1 VTVAVVEDPRTRVV
15 AAGYDAIADRFA
27 EWGAGTG
34 ADPRQAMLELF
45 ATRLEPGAA
54 VVDLGCG
61 DGRASTAL
69 LAERFEVTGVDV
81 SGRQIEIARRAV
93 PAATFIEADFTRID
107 VPAASL
113 SGVTAF
119 YALSHVPR
127 EEHAALFARIHGW
140 LRPGGLFLATLGA
153 RDNPDWIGD
162 WLGTRMFF
170 SSFDADTNRRLL
182 REAGFELL
190 VDDVLE
196 TEEPEGT
203 VPFLWVLAQSTGG
216 EGAAA

>member
-1 VTVAVVEDPRTRVV
+1 FPV
-15 AAGYDAIADRFA
+15 
-27 EWGAGTG
+27 
-34 ADPRQAMLELF
+34 
-45 ATRLEPGAA
+45 
-54 VVDLGCG
+54 
-61 DGRASTAL
+61 
-69 LAERFEVTGVDV
+69 
-81 SGRQIEIARRAV
+81 
-93 PAATFIEADFTRID
+93 
-107 VPAASL
+107 ASL

-170 SSFDADTNRRLL
+170 SRFDADTNRRLL

-203 VPFLWVLAQSTGG
+203 VPFLWVLAQSTRG